1 MVRCPVTREYFGVK
15 TKLEYMRKKPVID
28 IIGTGRMAFALMNAL
43 SHFGYQVSSVVGRN
57 TDKLSQF
64 KNQFNVNAVKLDSNF
79 SSKADVV
86 FLAVSDDAISDV
98 AGILGTG
105 DGNILV
111 HTSGAQD
118 VDILQVAEKKG
129 WKVAS
134 FHPLQTIPEDAEPEI
149 FRDVYISLC
158 GNTETCLVLSKIAKS
173 IGAHPYEVSSAEKQ
187 KLHVAAVLTS
197 NYMAALVKAAET
209 FLDNPTIK
217 TEQLLGPLMEKS
229 LREILQK
236 GPDKALT
243 GPISR
248 GDIKTI
254 DKHLQIIKKTNQ
266 QDLYELYKTL
276 GRYALQATKDN
287 NRLSHEKEKELEQFL
302 K

>member
-1 MVRCPVTREYFGVK
+1 
-15 TKLEYMRKKPVID
+15 MRKKPVID

>member
-1 MVRCPVTREYFGVK
+1 
-15 TKLEYMRKKPVID
+15 MRKKPVID

-173 IGAHPYEVSSAEKQ
+173 IGAHPYDVSSAEKQ

-276 GRYALQATKDN
+276 GRYALQATKDD

>member
-1 MVRCPVTREYFGVK
+1 
-15 TKLEYMRKKPVID
+15 MRKKPVID

-173 IGAHPYEVSSAEKQ
+173 IGAHPYDVSSAEKQ

>member
-1 MVRCPVTREYFGVK
+1 MARYPVTREYFGVK
-15 TKLEYMRKKPVID
+15 TKLVYMSKKPVID
-28 IIGTGRMAFALMNAL
+28 IIGTGRMALALLTSLAH
-43 SHFGYQVSSVVGRN
+43 SGYHVSTVAGRN
-57 TDKLSQF
+57 SSKLSKF
-64 KNQFNVNAVKLDSNF
+64 KIQFNIEAVKLDSNF
-79 SSKADVV
+79 STEADVV

-98 AGILGTG
+98 AAILDSS
-105 DGNILV
+105 DGNILA

-118 VDILQVAEKKG
+118 VDVLQDAEEKG
-129 WKVAS
+129 WKIAS

-158 GNTETCLVLSKIAKS
+158 GDTEACLVLSKIAKS
-173 IGAHPYEVSSAEKQ
+173 IGAHPYDVSSAEKQ

-209 FLDNPTIK
+209 LLDNPTIK

-229 LREILQK
+229 LREILDK

-266 QDLYELYKTL
+266 QGLYELYKTL
-276 GRYALQATKDN
+276 GRYALQAAIDDK
-287 NRLSHEKEKELEQFL
+287 RLSQEKEKELEQFL

>member
-276 GRYALQATKDN
+276 GRYALQATKDD

>member
-1 MVRCPVTREYFGVK
+1 
-15 TKLEYMRKKPVID
+15 MRKKPVID

-43 SHFGYQVSSVVGRN
+43 YHFGYQVSSVVGRN

-173 IGAHPYEVSSAEKQ
+173 IGAHPYDVSSAEKQ

-276 GRYALQATKDN
+276 GRYALQATKDD